1 MRPHGNGTTGDIPV
15 RLSPSRDG
23 GKRVLIRPAFAANEG
38 NLIPQVNIGNVQ
50 PDDFDLPEALKQKE
64 SDNRSQS

>member
-1 MRPHGNGTTGDIPV
+1 MKREHPNIFPKDFHRRGMEVNGFFIV
-15 RLSPSRDG
+15 
-23 GKRVLIRPAFAANEG
+23 PAFAANEG

-64 SDNRSQS
+64 SDNRSQT

>member
-1 MRPHGNGTTGDIPV
+1 MEVNGFFIV
-15 RLSPSRDG
+15 
-23 GKRVLIRPAFAANEG
+23 PAFAANEG